1 MNGSPLRRVAK
12 AATSPV
18 RGYLNDH
25 FEMVKEEVRAAAQ
38 TAPIAAAPVVVDESA
53 AWVRV
58 AELENTL
65 AELSLYESRVM
76 ARMTD
81 EMAELNTRIGDL
93 ERIVR
98 QLASVVAASHDQPV
112 LDPTR

>member
-1 MNGSPLRRVAK
+1 MSGSPLRRAAR

-25 FEMVKEEVRAAAQ
+25 FEMVKDEVRTAAHAAP
-38 TAPIAAAPVVVDESA
+38 TATAPVVVDDSA

-81 EMAELNTRIGDL
+81 EVAELNVRIGDL

-98 QLASVVAASHDQPV
+98 QLASVVAASHDQPA

>member
-1 MNGSPLRRVAK
+1 
-12 AATSPV
+12 
-18 RGYLNDH
+18 
-25 FEMVKEEVRAAAQ
+25 MVKDEVRTAAQ
-38 TAPIAAAPVVVDESA
+38 GAPVPAASVVVDESA

-65 AELSLYESRVM
+65 AELSLYESRLM
-76 ARMTD
+76 TRMTD
-81 EMAELNTRIGDL
+81 EVAELNARIGEL

-98 QLASVVAASHDQPV
+98 QLASVVAASHDQPA